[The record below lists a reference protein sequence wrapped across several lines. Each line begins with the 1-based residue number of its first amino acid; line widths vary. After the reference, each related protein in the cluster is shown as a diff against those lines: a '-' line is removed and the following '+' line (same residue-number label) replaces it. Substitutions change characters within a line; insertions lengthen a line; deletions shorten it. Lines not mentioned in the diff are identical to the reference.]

1 MLQDKFQML
10 ASNLKGVLVERDRE
24 IDGALLAL
32 ASGSTLFMLGEPG
45 VAKSMLPA
53 LVAQNIEGV
62 NYFDILFT
70 RFTQPDEVFG
80 PLSISSLEQDRFEHK
95 LDGYLAT
102 ADMMMGDEIFKANSS
117 ILNALLW
124 AINERKY
131 RHGDKV
137 IDIPLTTGFFASNEL
152 PQDSS
157 LEALYDRLVLRYEV
171 TRIKDSSNFAKVL
184 QTVVPSDPTPVIS
197 WGEVREAQEEVKK
210 VALGPDLIEGLTS
223 IRKDLDEQGIES
235 SDRRFVQAVKV
246 IRAAAWL
253 DGCDVADLEH
263 LSPLE
268 NVLWRTPDQ
277 IDTVAQVVLKIAN
290 PYELEVISLISD
302 IRDLNDSLDDVDSSA
317 DRTAIGAEVNR
328 KVTAAREELGQLAER
343 IGTNPNR
350 QSRLR
355 EARDAL
361 SAVGHR
367 ILVEVYMF
375 DEETATSLI
384 NKEEGT
390 INPLPEEA

>member
-1 MLQDKFQML
+1 MTLQSKFQML
-10 ASNLKGVLVERDRE
+10 GSNLKGVLVERDRE
-24 IDGALLAL
+24 IDGALMAL

-45 VAKSMLPA
+45 VAKSMLPS

-80 PLSISSLEQDRFEHK
+80 PLSIKGLEEDRFEHK
-95 LDGYLAT
+95 LEGYLAW

-131 RHGDKV
+131 RHGDTV
-137 IDIPLTTGFFASNEL
+137 IDIPLSTGFFASNEL

-171 TRIKDSSNFAKVL
+171 TRIKDSSNFARVL
-184 QTVVPSDPTPVIS
+184 QTVVPSNPSPVIT
-197 WGEVREAQEEVKK
+197 WDEIRQAQAEVSQ
-210 VALGPDLIEGLTS
+210 VALSTELIEGITS
-223 IRKDLDEQGIES
+223 IRKDLDEQGIEC
-235 SDRRFVQAVKV
+235 SDRRYVQATRV

-268 NVLWRTPDQ
+268 NILWRTPDQ
-277 IDTVAQVVLKIAN
+277 HDTVAQVVLKIAN
-290 PYELEVISLISD
+290 PYELEVMKLISD
-302 IRDLNDSLDDVDSSA
+302 IRKLDDELDETSNSE
-317 DRTAIGAEVNR
+317 DKTAIGAEVNR
-328 KVTAAREELGQLAER
+328 KVTQARGELRSLAEK

-350 QSRLR
+350 QARLR
-355 EARDAL
+355 EAHEAL
-361 SAVGHR
+361 MSVAVR
-367 ILVEVYMF
+367 VLIEVYMF
-375 DEETATSLI
+375 DEEKAWELVR
-384 NKEEGT
+384 KEKGGS
-390 INPLPEEA
+390 